1 MLRYSSSSIP
11 QTEQGFTIIELLI
24 ALAMSGIILGAVCSF
39 LIVQRQTH
47 AAQEQ
52 ITQMV
57 QRARAAMDLMGYE
70 LQMAGYNPRRVAF
83 EAISYHASQLQLR
96 ADLNGNGTTTEAE
109 ETITYS
115 YDATNRRLLRDAGA
129 GAEPLTDHIQAFT
142 WEYLDASGTPTTTVG
157 EYPSNPP
164 RHHDQNRQAGSPVPV
179 ERRLPDLHPNVR
191 DHAAQSRLL
200 VR

>member
-1 MLRYSSSSIP
+1 MLRYASSSIP
-11 QTEQGFTIIELLI
+11 RTEQGFAIIELLI
-24 ALAMSGIILGAVCSF
+24 ALAMSGVILGAVCSF
-39 LIVQRQTH
+39 LIVQRRVHATQDQT
-47 AAQEQ
+47 
-52 ITQMV
+52 TQMV

-142 WEYLDASGTPTTTVG
+142 WEYLDASGTPTTTAANIRQIRLVITTRTG
-157 EYPSNPP
+157 KPDPLYPSNGGYRTYTLMSVITP
-164 RHHDQNRQAGSPVPV
+164 RNLAYR
-179 ERRLPDLHPNVR
+179 
-191 DHAAQSRLL
+191 
-200 VR
+200 